1 MVTLQDSPIRS
12 LMEAGFDAHK
22 RQDVRLYYGARNL
35 GRMAY
40 QVHAESFIQD
50 ICNEYSWSYGA
61 NKKKFVNNSPF
72 FSLFEEYICLHKK
85 DKIDGFVS

>member
-1 MVTLQDSPIRS
+1 
-12 LMEAGFDAHK
+12 MEAGFDAHK

-50 ICNEYSWSYGA
+50 IICNEYS
-61 NKKKFVNNSPF
+61 
-72 FSLFEEYICLHKK
+72 
-85 DKIDGFVS
+85 